1 LEKATKKTTKYFVF
15 EPNTS
20 FTRNRVVSTLS
31 PIFDRAK
38 NTQGLYDY
46 QIVCDQRNNT
56 PTVIDQNELVVDIY
70 IKPVR
75 SAEFILVNFYAT
87 STGANFSEIIGA

>member
-1 LEKATKKTTKYFVF
+1 MLA
-15 EPNTS
+15 
-20 FTRNRVVSTLS
+20 TLS

-46 QIVCDQRNNT
+46 QIVCDRRNNT
-56 PTVIDQNELVVDIY
+56 PDVIDRNELVVDIY
-70 IKPVR
+70 LKPVR

-87 STGANFSEIIGA
+87 STGTNFNEIIGI